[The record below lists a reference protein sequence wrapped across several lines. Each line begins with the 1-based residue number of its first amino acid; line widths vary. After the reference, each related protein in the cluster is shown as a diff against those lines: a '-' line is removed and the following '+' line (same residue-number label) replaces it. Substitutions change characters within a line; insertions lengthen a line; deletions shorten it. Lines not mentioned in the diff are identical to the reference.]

1 MQKRWIA
8 LIMAA
13 VMSVPIRLLS
23 AGRPEFRVLSDCST
37 RLEVGGFQ
45 ERRIDSVRLLFSSR
59 ENHWPF
65 ASGTFRKLSRTG
77 ICFSGPCIRC

>member
-23 AGRPEFRVLSDCST
+23 AGRPEFRVLC
-37 RLEVGGFQ
+37 G
-45 ERRIDSVRLLFSSR
+45 
-59 ENHWPF
+59 
-65 ASGTFRKLSRTG
+65 
-77 ICFSGPCIRC
+77 

>member
-1 MQKRWIA
+1 MRKRLCLWEKKKTSPDSGEVIYT
-8 LIMAA
+8 
-13 VMSVPIRLLS
+13 R
-23 AGRPEFRVLSDCST
+23 GSDCST